1 MEDSFERAQGQSK
14 KTISDEFLMSISEN
28 PNKYSVVTY
37 RWCHKL
43 MVILHPRQAYNG
55 TLDFINS
62 YPFNTESYTSKLGLG
77 PIDNLLISVFKNAKK
92 FLSIDFADLHIYFMK
107 IFTHLY
113 SKLLA
118 NT

>member
-14 KTISDEFLMSISEN
+14 KTISDEFLMSTSEN

-55 TLDFINS
+55 TLDFIDS
-62 YPFNTESYTSKLGLG
+62 YPFNTESYTSKVGLG
-77 PIDNLLISVFKNAKK
+77 PIVQSPN
-92 FLSIDFADLHIYFMK
+92 
-107 IFTHLY
+107 
-113 SKLLA
+113 
-118 NT
+118 